1 MSNRID
7 RELALPTSPAVVWQA
22 LTDPQWLAQWLADEV
37 CLDLRP
43 GGEAE
48 FHIGDVVKRGWVE
61 EVTPPE
67 LGGASAGSVGRL
79 AFWWAAGD
87 EPATRV
93 ELTLVP
99 SKDGGTRVRVV
110 EARPLELL
118 DLVGIP
124 LTRPGGARYHGP
136 ALVAAS

>member
-7 RELALPTSPAVVWQA
+7 RELALPTAPSAVWRA
-22 LTDPQWLAQWLADEV
+22 LTDPQWLARWLADEV
-37 CLDLRP
+37 SLDLRP

-48 FHIGDVVKRGWVE
+48 FRIGEVVKRGWVE
-61 EVTPPE
+61 EVTPPDPR
-67 LGGASAGSVGRL
+67 GTSSGRI
-79 AFWWAAGD
+79 AFWWAEED

-93 ELTLVP
+93 ELTLTP
-99 SKDGGTRVRVV
+99 LQDGRTRVRVV

-124 LTRPGGARYHGP
+124 LTGPGGARYHGP
-136 ALVAAS
+136 ALVAVG